1 MALTL
6 VKFCI
11 DETILLNMM
20 MVQSTNLR
28 VNCQLITCFEAMM
41 WSPCCKVSITAFA
54 AAMPETKVIL
64 KNIFSSIRIL
74 KFNSV

>member
-6 VKFCI
+6 VQFCNDKI
-11 DETILLNMM
+11 ISLQLMMLQTI
-20 MVQSTNLR
+20 LR
-28 VNCQLITCFEAMM
+28 VNCQFITCFEAMM

-54 AAMPETKVIL
+54 AAMPEKKVIL